1 MKQAMDAFKTTYV
14 EALRNRPEDI
24 LPVDQMD
31 EMIHKARGEL
41 GQFTLGSTIA
51 EAVRVGLEHD
61 RNCSCGG
68 KLVPHHRPALKV
80 DSMQGKHEAR
90 GISYRCERCGETLRP
105 VHDQLGIESYSR
117 TTQLFDELSS
127 DFFLDKGATTAVQR
141 LLRHHGIEPGR
152 TTVLTRAER
161 RGKQARAFLDQKL
174 GQATAQAEQKRGQD
188 PKVDTVFVQMDSS
201 SGKTVQPLC
210 RPDVDDDEPVERTPM
225 RGLPKVQ
232 RPIEGRQVKLL
243 CTQAKGESTWS
254 YDAYI
259 GEYDEAPDKLV
270 GLAATRGWQ
279 DGVEVVMTADG
290 DDKIREAGKG
300 AFDPD
305 FHFVLDREHAIKH
318 LRDVPTYGKD
328 AVPTTTEAWVMEAK
342 NLLHEGK
349 VRDVI
354 QDVRSIAELVE
365 DDKDRT
371 KVENVATYFEQ
382 RASAVHY
389 NFFHEKGWPL
399 GSGAVEGGHIH
410 FIHPISK
417 RGAGWHVGHLNDIL
431 ALACVRKSGWW
442 EEFWHSPSNSLDSQA
457 QSGTLN

>member
-1 MKQAMDAFKTTYV
+1 M
-14 EALRNRPEDI
+14 EAEN
-24 LPVDQMD
+24 
-31 EMIHKARGEL
+31 
-41 GQFTLGSTIA
+41 
-51 EAVRVGLEHD
+51 
-61 RNCSCGG
+61 
-68 KLVPHHRPALKV
+68 
-80 DSMQGKHEAR
+80 
-90 GISYRCERCGETLRP
+90 
-105 VHDQLGIESYSR
+105 
-117 TTQLFDELSS
+117 
-127 DFFLDKGATTAVQR
+127 
-141 LLRHHGIEPGR
+141 
-152 TTVLTRAER
+152 
-161 RGKQARAFLDQKL
+161 
-174 GQATAQAEQKRGQD
+174 KRGRE
-188 PKVDTVFVQMDSS
+188 PNVDTVFVQMDSS

-210 RPDVDDDEPVERTPM
+210 RPDVDDDEPVERTPV

-232 RPIEGRQVKLL
+232 RPIEGKQVKLL

-259 GEYDEAPDKLV
+259 GEYDEAPDKLI

-328 AVPTTTEAWVMEAK
+328 AVSMTTEAWVIEAK

-354 QDVRSIAELVE
+354 QTVRSIAELVE

-417 RGAGWHVGHLNDIL
+417 RGAGWHVNHLNDIL

-442 EEFWHSPSNSLDSQA
+442 KEFWNSLHNPPDSHL
-457 QSGTLN
+457 QSGALN